1 MEGRPGKFPENSTDL
16 KNANDPETVRG
27 DIHFRHRGK
36 TRTERWRFHKLANLL
51 TDGLTGV
58 GARDACVSGKM

>member
-27 DIHFRHRGK
+27 DISILDTGGK
-36 TRTERWRFHKLANLL
+36 PELKGDIFINSQIYLR
-51 TDGLTGV
+51 
-58 GARDACVSGKM
+58 